1 MKKLTKLYLLLAL
14 LCSTK
19 GAAARAKDNQVAT
32 ADIEGG
38 ISSSELDYIRKR
50 RRKFRLPVAVPL
62 LNRLKTNPLERRT
75 RENGAIQQQAHI
87 VPRKR
92 QFYVTCL
99 GAVLV
104 WVSTATIFYARYYDW
119 PIPQSFFYAVD
130 AGMSIGFC
138 TDVHETEVGSRA
150 FTIVHILLGASCVG
164 GALVLFV
171 SSILEGVASRSAAV
185 FKLILERD
193 SFKKAFYAVNVAKRF
208 KLDQSQTEPVLTH
221 DEFKV
226 VLEKNNCHLSD
237 EEFKRVCEFYDP
249 NEEGVVKYEYFAQHF
264 EGCQGLVALA
274 RTRIKYNSPVT
285 RSIAKLYRLVSD
297 LFTSDF
303 HRIYLIFGLWVAGGV
318 TWGVYS
324 QHWDVITATHFAVS
338 ALATGGLTAPPVDP
352 VTKILP
358 AGPAIFCGV
367 YCLFG
372 IPLMAVTLG
381 LFARVLVEDFMV
393 EEELAAISKP
403 LTREEYLF
411 ASKSLC
417 STDSAIHLSD
427 YIVLQ
432 LMRQGKLSMESFEYI
447 KREYQV
453 IDSGQRWFLKIN
465 VD

>member
-62 LNRLKTNPLERRT
+62 LNRLKINPLERRT
-75 RENGAIQQQAHI
+75 REDGAIQQQAHI

-92 QFYVTCL
+92 QFYATCM
-99 GAVLV
+99 GAVLA

-150 FTIVHILLGASCVG
+150 FTIVHILLGARQ
-164 GALVLFV
+164 
-171 SSILEGVASRSAAV
+171 GVASRSAAV

-285 RSIAKLYRLVSD
+285 RSIAKLYRLVSN

-338 ALATGGLTAPPVDP
+338 ALATGGLT
-352 VTKILP
+352 
-358 AGPAIFCGV
+358 
-367 YCLFG
+367 
-372 IPLMAVTLG
+372 VTLG